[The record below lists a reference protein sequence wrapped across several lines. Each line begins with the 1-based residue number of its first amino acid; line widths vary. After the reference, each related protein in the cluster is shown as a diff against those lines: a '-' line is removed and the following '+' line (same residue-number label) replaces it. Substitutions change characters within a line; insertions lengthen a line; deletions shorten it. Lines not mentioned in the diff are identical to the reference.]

1 MMSINEV
8 SLENFWYAVTIE
20 RQECGVIRGEACVSP
35 TTECKEMAGPRQSG
49 VSGSWRGT
57 ARNKSSIFR
66 PKDYGHMEL
75 HFQTY
80 SLLLATG
87 NHMIAMLKC
96 IL

>member
-1 MMSINEV
+1 MNEV
-8 SLENFWYAVTIE
+8 SLERFWYTVMIE
-20 RQECGVIRGEACVSP
+20 RQECGAIRGEVCVSP